1 MDKSQGLSAAVVGKL
16 RSNSQLQAGTAEIV
30 EMAVVPGTCYI
41 FYDTT
46 DIAGRVTEQ
55 VSIIKSSAIQHA
67 ARDTLVGCV
76 QTVACRQDNR
86 NRNLDPRE

>member
-1 MDKSQGLSAAVVGKL
+1 M
-16 RSNSQLQAGTAEIV
+16 QAGTAEIKVSIV
-30 EMAVVPGTCYI
+30 EIAVVPGTCYI

-46 DIAGRVTEQ
+46 DFAGRVTEQ

>member
-1 MDKSQGLSAAVVGKL
+1 MDQSQGLSAAVVGKL

-55 VSIIKSSAIQHA
+55 VSI
-67 ARDTLVGCV
+67 L
-76 QTVACRQDNR
+76 
-86 NRNLDPRE
+86 